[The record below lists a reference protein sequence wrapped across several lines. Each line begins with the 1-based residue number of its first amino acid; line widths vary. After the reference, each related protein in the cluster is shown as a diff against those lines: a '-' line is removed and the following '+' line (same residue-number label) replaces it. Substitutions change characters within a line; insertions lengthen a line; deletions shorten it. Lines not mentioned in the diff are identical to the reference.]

1 MVMPRKLRMNAILAA
16 GAVVLASSP
25 AASAIAKDNS
35 MVPLFI
41 QACAVG
47 TPSAEAIE
55 ARLNANSGWQRL
67 SDTDLAVD
75 EFGTVKSMQ
84 PIGDF
89 KKPAGYTQWRRT
101 VDGKEVRVVLARFE
115 GKGRYKTLCAL
126 LVPDVRNMFPYLDGF
141 DDAMKAVGLK
151 GKSTDLP
158 HYREYSGKLADGRKA
173 RGDIFSRTRVSSR
186 RQYAHVHSFLGR
198 ADLSC

>member
-1 MVMPRKLRMNAILAA
+1 MAATFEPFRLASALGPVAGLAA
-16 GAVVLASSP
+16 MAASP
-25 AASAIAKDNS
+25 AAAAIADDNV
-35 MVPLFI
+35 MVPLFV
-41 QACAVG
+41 QACATG
-47 TPSAEAIE
+47 SPSAGSIE
-55 ARLNANSGWQRL
+55 ARMNSDSAWTRL
-67 SDTDLAVD
+67 TDTDLAAD

-89 KKPAGYTQWRRT
+89 KKPAGYTQWRRS
-101 VDGKEVRVVLARFE
+101 VDGKEVRVVLASFA

-126 LVPDVRNMFPYLDGF
+126 LVPDVKNMFPYLDGF

-173 RGDIFSRTRVSSR
+173 RGDIFSRTRVL
-186 RQYAHVHSFLGR
+186 QPGDNMHMYIAF
-198 ADLSC
+198 

>member
-1 MVMPRKLRMNAILAA
+1 MIRGALGLLAA
-16 GAVVLASSP
+16 TGAVFLALAP
-25 AASAIAKDNS
+25 AAAAIEDDRV
-35 MVPLFI
+35 MVPLFA
-41 QACAVG
+41 QACASG

-55 ARLNANSGWQRL
+55 ARMNADAAWQRL
-67 SDTDLAVD
+67 TDADLEIE

-89 KKPAGYTQWRRT
+89 KKPAGYTQWRRS
-101 VDGKEVRVVLARFE
+101 VDGKEVRVVLATFD

-126 LVPDVRNMFPYLDGF
+126 LVPEVKNMFPYLDAF
-141 DDAMKAVGLK
+141 DDAMKAAGLK

-173 RGDIFSRTRVSSR
+173 RGDIFSRTRVWPGDNMHM
-186 RQYAHVHSFLGR
+186 YLAF
-198 ADLSC
+198 

>member
-1 MVMPRKLRMNAILAA
+1 MIRRGLLLGTLAA
-16 GAVVLASSP
+16 APFALAPAP
-25 AASAIAKDNS
+25 AAIADDTV
-35 MVPLFI
+35 MVPLFV
-41 QACAVG
+41 QACATG
-47 TPSAEAIE
+47 APSAEAIG
-55 ARLNANSGWQRL
+55 ARMNSDNAWTRL
-67 SDTDLAVD
+67 TDTDLAAD

-101 VDGKEVRVVLARFE
+101 VDGKEVRVVLASFA
-115 GKGRYKTLCAL
+115 GKGRYKNICAL
-126 LVPDVRNMFPYLDGF
+126 LVPDVKNMFPYLDGF

-173 RGDIFSRTRVSSR
+173 RGDIFSRTRVL
-186 RQYAHVHSFLGR
+186 QPGDNMHMYIAF
-198 ADLSC
+198 

>member
-1 MVMPRKLRMNAILAA
+1 MTMLRKPRMNAILAA
-16 GAVVLASSP
+16 AAVVLASSP
-25 AASAIAKDNS
+25 AISATEKDSS
-35 MVPLFI
+35 MVPLFT
-41 QACAVG
+41 QACAAG

-55 ARLNANSGWQRL
+55 ARMNADAAWRRL
-67 SDTDLAVD
+67 TDTDLAVD

-173 RGDIFSRTRVSSR
+173 RGDIFSRTRVLEPGDNMHM
-186 RQYAHVHSFLGR
+186 YIAF
-198 ADLSC
+198 

>member
-1 MVMPRKLRMNAILAA
+1 MSIQGRPHISWIVAALAA
-16 GAVVLASSP
+16 GAAPP
-25 AASAIAKDNS
+25 AAAAIAEDTV
-35 MVPLFI
+35 MVPLFV
-41 QACAVG
+41 QACATG
-47 TPSAEAIE
+47 APSAEAIT
-55 ARLNANSGWQRL
+55 ARMNADSAWTRL
-67 SDTDLAVD
+67 TDADLAAD

-101 VDGKEVRVVLARFE
+101 VDGKEVRVVLASFG

-126 LVPDVRNMFPYLDGF
+126 LVPDVKNMFPYLDGF

-173 RGDIFSRTRVSSR
+173 RGDIFSRTRVL
-186 RQYAHVHSFLGR
+186 QPGDNMHMYLAF
-198 ADLSC
+198 

>member
-1 MVMPRKLRMNAILAA
+1 MPRKLNARAVLAVALAA
-16 GAVVLASSP
+16 AGGP
-25 AASAIAKDNS
+25 AAAAIADDEV
-35 MVPLFI
+35 MVPLFV
-41 QACAVG
+41 QACASG
-47 TPSAEAIE
+47 TPGAEAIE
-55 ARLNANSGWQRL
+55 ARMNADPAWQRL

-89 KKPAGYTQWRRT
+89 KKPAGYRQWRRT
-101 VDGKEVRVVLARFE
+101 VDGKEVRIVLASFE

-126 LVPDVRNMFPYLDGF
+126 LVPDVKNMFPYLDGF

-173 RGDIFSRTRVSSR
+173 RGDIFSRTPVMKPGDNMHM
-186 RQYAHVHSFLGR
+186 YIAF
-198 ADLSC
+198 

>member
-1 MVMPRKLRMNAILAA
+1 VIRPAVLAA
-16 GAVVLASSP
+16 AFAAVALSP
-25 AASAIAKDNS
+25 AVAAIPDDTV
-35 MVPLFI
+35 MVPLFV
-41 QACAVG
+41 QACATG
-47 TPSAEAIE
+47 APSAESIE
-55 ARLNANSGWQRL
+55 ARMNSDGAWTRL
-67 SDTDLAVD
+67 TDTDLAVD

-101 VDGKEVRVVLARFE
+101 VDGKEVRVVLASFA
-115 GKGRYKTLCAL
+115 GKGRYKNLCAL
-126 LVPDVRNMFPYLDGF
+126 LVPDTKNMFPYLDGF

-173 RGDIFSRTRVSSR
+173 RGDIFSRTRVL
-186 RQYAHVHSFLGR
+186 QPGNNMHMYIAF
-198 ADLSC
+198 